1 MLFRKKKEPSKETC
15 SASAAEAG
23 ELARD
28 TVAAVLRTLA
38 KFALPT
44 NQVPLDRFAARTE
57 ALAKAVLILSEV
69 DEKRKRPVK
78 FQKIFAE
85 IKQLVREQRQAE
97 SSEYAA
103 HRESAHIIVSDLVT
117 SLKRSLEQRQG
128 YDKEI
133 VDLLTEMEEVVEK
146 GDLEAIKRVAA
157 KTAKQIKNVISVQ
170 RDQDRAQLEKLSDQ
184 LRVMREEL
192 SEARSQMQRDP
203 LTELLNRG
211 AFDDAL
217 ERTVSLSHAS
227 AAELT
232 LFMLD
237 LDHFKTVNDRL
248 GHQAGDQV
256 LKTVSKQLIRCFP
269 RRDDIVVRYGG
280 EEFAVLCR
288 NTGMEEAPM
297 LAERVRSAV
306 ERMEI
311 DLEEHVHR
319 QTISVGVAV
328 LENRESAARFLKRAD
343 DALYQAKRSGRNRVE
358 ITS

>member
-1 MLFRKKKEPSKETC
+1 
-15 SASAAEAG
+15 
-23 ELARD
+23 
-28 TVAAVLRTLA
+28 
-38 KFALPT
+38 
-44 NQVPLDRFAARTE
+44 
-57 ALAKAVLILSEV
+57 
-69 DEKRKRPVK
+69 
-78 FQKIFAE
+78 
-85 IKQLVREQRQAE
+85 
-97 SSEYAA
+97 
-103 HRESAHIIVSDLVT
+103 
-117 SLKRSLEQRQG
+117 
-128 YDKEI
+128 
-133 VDLLTEMEEVVEK
+133 
-146 GDLEAIKRVAA
+146 
-157 KTAKQIKNVISVQ
+157 
-170 RDQDRAQLEKLSDQ
+170 
-184 LRVMREEL
+184 
-192 SEARSQMQRDP
+192 MQRDP

-237 LDHFKTVNDRL
+237 LDHFKTVNDRF